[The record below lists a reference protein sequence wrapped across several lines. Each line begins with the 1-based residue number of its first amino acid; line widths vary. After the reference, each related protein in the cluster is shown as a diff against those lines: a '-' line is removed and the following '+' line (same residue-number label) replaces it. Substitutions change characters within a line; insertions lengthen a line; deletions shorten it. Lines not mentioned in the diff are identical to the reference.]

1 MDRILEVLQGL
12 PVDFFNV
19 YIALLRIAAPV
30 LMALIL
36 WRAGKPL
43 LSFKKEPEIW
53 ATLHVEN
60 GPVKLITHWENLIGS
75 DQGCDV
81 VIRTTRPPQ
90 DIKGFSSRVRY
101 CRYWFLTRIWNPLL
115 NRKDQG
121 ERLERNHAVLMRAED
136 GTWSI
141 EPVDQKSILQSGA
154 AEAQV
159 IVGEDYFVMGGMKM
173 RLKRLTRE
181 MEEHILNSRTRASSG
196 LTSVMNVLLLTLLQ
210 LLCCLAFLLNGEAA
224 YAQNIVLGFGGI
236 CAAQW
241 LVLGF
246 YLCIRRSA
254 FEVETIAFFLCTMG
268 MNVIAAT
275 APAEAV
281 KQLIAMGLG
290 LAVFFV
296 VGWSLRDLD
305 RAKAVRYVATAA
317 GILLLVVTLLFGRE
331 IYGAKNW
338 LVIGGFSIQPS
349 ELSKLCFVFVGAG
362 TLDRIM
368 KKRNII
374 GFIAYSV
381 MMCGLLA
388 LMNDFGAALIFFV
401 AFLTIAYMRSGSV
414 GTIGLAI
421 TGLALAGVIA
431 LRIAPHA
438 LRRFSIWRHIWE
450 DPLGRGYQQTRS
462 LMCMASG
469 GVLGMGAGNGWMK
482 NLFASDT
489 DVVFATVGEEWGLIA
504 AMLMVIAIVVL
515 AAFCL
520 RSAGM
525 GRSSFYTIG
534 ACTAASIL
542 LAQTILNVMGTVDL
556 LPFTGVTFPFVSNGG
571 SAMISAW
578 GMMAFVKA
586 ADTRQDASF
595 AIRRTGRKN
604 REVRE

>member
-1 MDRILEVLQGL
+1 MGLILDLLRAL
-12 PVDFFNV
+12 PIDFSNL
-19 YIALLRIAAPV
+19 YIALLRFAAPV
-30 LMALIL
+30 LMVLIL
-36 WRAGKPL
+36 WRAAKPL

-53 ATLHVEN
+53 ATLHVDN
-60 GPVKLITHWENLIGS
+60 GPVKLITHWENLVGS

-81 VIRTTRPPQ
+81 VIRTTAEPQ
-90 DIKGFSSRVRY
+90 DKKGFRNRLRY
-101 CRYWFLTRIWNPLL
+101 CRYWFLTRVWNRLL
-115 NRKDQG
+115 NRKDPG
-121 ERLERNHAVLMRAED
+121 EHLERSHAVLMRSED
-136 GTWSI
+136 GTWTI
-141 EPVDQKSILQSGA
+141 EPVDQNNGWKAGSA
-154 AEAQV
+154 AAGVE
-159 IVGEDYFVMGGMKM
+159 IGEDHFVMGGLRM
-173 RLKRLTRE
+173 RLKRLTPE
-181 MEEHILNSRTRASSG
+181 MEEHIIRARTRASSG
-196 LTSVMNVLLLTLLQ
+196 LTSVLNVLLLTLLQ
-210 LLCCLAFLLNGEAA
+210 MLCCMAFLVNGDPEHRMD
-224 YAQNIVLGFGGI
+224 VLMGFGGI

-241 LVLGF
+241 LLLVF
-246 YLCIRRSA
+246 YACIRRSA

-275 APAEAV
+275 VPGEAV
-281 KQLIAMGLG
+281 KQLIALGLG
-290 LAVFFV
+290 LVTFFT

-317 GILLLVVTLLFGRE
+317 GILFLVVTLIFGKE
-331 IYGAKNW
+331 VYGAKNW

-349 ELSKLCFVFVGAG
+349 ELSKLCFVYVGAS
-362 TLDRIM
+362 TMDRIM
-368 KKRNII
+368 KKRNIL

-381 MMCGLLA
+381 VLCGLLA
-388 LMNDFGAALIFFV
+388 LMNDFGTALIFFV
-401 AFLTIAYMRSGSV
+401 AFLAIAYMRSGSV

-421 TGLALAGVIA
+421 TSLGFAGVIA
-431 LRIAPHA
+431 LKIAPHA

-462 LMCMASG
+462 LMCTASG
-469 GVLGMGAGNGWMK
+469 GLLGLGAGNGWMK

-489 DVVFATVGEEWGLIA
+489 DVVFATVAEEWGLFA
-504 AMLMVIAIVVL
+504 AMLMVASVVVL

-520 RSAGM
+520 RSASM

-571 SAMISAW
+571 SAVISAW
-578 GMMAFVKA
+578 GMMAFIKA

-595 AIRRTGRKN
+595 AIRRTIKKK